1 MAISKLQTIL
11 TVAKKELTDHM
22 RDKRTTLLVLL
33 LSIAMGPA
41 ILMGLGYFMSSIEQK
56 FEKKEVFVQ
65 GEANSPELVNFM
77 QRQDMTIKQPKPE
90 FRALIKEGKHD
101 AVLVIPKN
109 FSQKLI
115 EGDAKVELVYDD
127 TRQDAGNAAIS
138 VLRGIMRGFNQ
149 EVASQR
155 LTARGVSSAIL
166 RPVEVENTNL
176 GTAAQRAAALLFII
190 PWITL
195 IGCVTGCTSMAVD
208 LGAGE
213 RERGSLEPLLMTPI
227 AREALV
233 LGKALAVSLYA
244 FGIAILTMLGF
255 ALTLKFGNLP
265 NIGGVI
271 SLSFQ
276 QYVVFF
282 AMLATFAPAMALV
295 QILLSTYG
303 RTFKEGQTYAA
314 YAIQVIAL
322 LPVVAMLGQFKDAA
336 WQLFVPVLAQ
346 LMVITRILRGETVEV
361 MHYLIPAAI
370 NITIFVAC
378 VVLIGRLLKQE
389 KIIFGRA

>member
-1 MAISKLQTIL
+1 MAISRLHTIL

-33 LSIAMGPA
+33 ISIALGPLV
-41 ILMGLGYFMSSIEQK
+41 LMGLGYFITNIEQK
-56 FEKKEVFVQ
+56 FEKKEVFVMGQ
-65 GEANSPELVNFM
+65 QHSPELVNFM
-77 QRQDMTIKQPKPE
+77 QRQDITIKDPKPD
-90 FRALIKEGKHD
+90 FRELVKQGKHD
-101 AVLVIPKN
+101 AVLVIPEN
-109 FSQKLI
+109 FSQKFVTG
-115 EGDAKVELVYDD
+115 EAKVELVYDD

-138 VLRGIMRGFNQ
+138 VLRGVMRSFNQ
-149 EVASQR
+149 EVAGQR
-155 LTARGVSSAIL
+155 LAARGVSTSIL
-166 RPVEVENTNL
+166 RPVEVQNTNL
-176 GTAAQRAAALLFII
+176 GTAAQRAVALLFII

-255 ALTLKFGNLP
+255 ALTLKFANLP
-265 NIGGVI
+265 TITGVI
-271 SLSFQ
+271 TLTFE
-276 QYVVFF
+276 QYAIFF
-282 AMLATFAPAMALV
+282 LMIATFAPAMALL

-314 YAIQVIAL
+314 YAIQLVAL
-322 LPVVAMLGQFKDAA
+322 LPAVAMLGQFKDAM

-346 LMVITRILRGETVEV
+346 LMVITRILRGESVEA
-361 MHYLIPAAI
+361 MHYLIPATI
-370 NITIFVAC
+370 NIAIFVVC
-378 VVLIGRLLKQE
+378 VVMIARLLKQE

>member
-1 MAISKLQTIL
+1 MAISKFKTII
-11 TVAKKELTDHM
+11 TVAKKELIDHM

-33 LSIAMGPA
+33 LSVAMGPLV
-41 ILMGLGYFMSSIEQK
+41 LMGIGYFISSIEQK

-77 QRQDMTIKQPKPE
+77 LRQDMTIKTPKAD
-90 FRALIKEGKHD
+90 FRELVKAGKHD
-101 AVLVIPKN
+101 AVLVIPEN
-109 FSQKLI
+109 FSQKLV
-115 EGDAKVELVYDD
+115 EGAAKLELVYDD
-127 TRQDAGNAAIS
+127 TRQDSGNAAIS
-138 VLRGIMRGFNQ
+138 VLRGVVRGFSQ
-149 EVASQR
+149 EIAAQR
-155 LTARGVSSAIL
+155 LTARGVSPAIL
-166 RPVEVENTNL
+166 RPIEVENTNL

-227 AREALV
+227 AREGLV

-244 FGIAILTMLGF
+244 FGIAILTMAGF
-255 ALTLKFGNLP
+255 ALTLKFGNVP
-265 NIGGVI
+265 GIGGVI
-271 SLSFQ
+271 SLSFV

-282 AMLATFAPAMALV
+282 AMLATFAPAMALL

-314 YAIQVIAL
+314 YAIQVIAI
-322 LPVVAMLGQFKDAA
+322 LPAVALLGQFKDAT

-361 MHYLIPAAI
+361 MHYLIPAAM

-378 VVLIGRLLKQE
+378 VIMIGQLLKQE

>member
-1 MAISKLQTIL
+1 MAISKLQTIM

-65 GEANSPELVNFM
+65 GEANGPELINFM
-77 QRQDMTIKQPKPE
+77 QRQDMTIKTPKPE

-101 AVLVIPKN
+101 AVLVIPEN
-109 FSQKLI
+109 FSQKFI

-127 TRQDAGNAAIS
+127 TRQDTGNAAIS
-138 VLRGIMRGFNQ
+138 VLRNVMRGFNQ
-149 EVASQR
+149 EVATQR

-166 RPVEVENTNL
+166 RPVEVENTNM

-295 QILLSTYG
+295 QILLSTFG

-378 VVLIGRLLKQE
+378 VVMIGRLLKQE

>member
-1 MAISKLQTIL
+1 MAISKSKTII

-33 LSIAMGPA
+33 LSVAMGPLV
-41 ILMGLGYFMSSIEQK
+41 LMGIGYFISSIEQK

-65 GEANSPELVNFM
+65 GEANSPELLNFM
-77 QRQDMTIKQPKPE
+77 QRQDMTIKTPKPE

-101 AVLVIPKN
+101 PVLVIPEN
-109 FSQKLI
+109 FSQKLV

-138 VLRGIMRGFNQ
+138 VLRGVMRGFNQ

-155 LTARGVSSAIL
+155 LTARGVSTAIL

-244 FGIAILTMLGF
+244 FGIAILTMIGF
-255 ALTLKFGNLP
+255 ALTLKFGNVP
-265 NIGGVI
+265 GIGGVI

-282 AMLATFAPAMALV
+282 AMLATFAPAMALL

-322 LPVVAMLGQFKDAA
+322 LPAVAMLGQFKDAA

>member
-1 MAISKLQTIL
+1 MAISKFKTII

-65 GEANSPELVNFM
+65 GETNSPALVNFM
-77 QRQDMTIKQPKPE
+77 QRQDMTIKQPKPD

-101 AVLVIPKN
+101 AVLVIPEN
-109 FSQKLI
+109 FSQKLV

-127 TRQDAGNAAIS
+127 TRQDTGNAAIS
-138 VLRGIMRGFNQ
+138 VLRGVMRGFNQ
-149 EVASQR
+149 EVAAQR

-244 FGIAILTMLGF
+244 FGIAILTLLGF

-271 SLSFQ
+271 SLSLQ

-322 LPVVAMLGQFKDAA
+322 LPVVALLGQFKDAT

-346 LMVITRILRGETVEV
+346 LMVITRILRGESVEV

-370 NITIFVAC
+370 NITIFVVC
-378 VVLIGRLLKQE
+378 VVIIGRLLKQE

>member
-1 MAISKLQTIL
+1 MAISRLQTIL
-11 TVAKKELTDHM
+11 TVAKKELTDHT

-33 LSIAMGPA
+33 LSIAMGPL
-41 ILMGLGYFMSSIEQK
+41 ILLGLGYFMTSIEQK
-56 FEKKEVFVQ
+56 FEKKEIFVMGKQ
-65 GEANSPELVNFM
+65 HSAELVNFIE
-77 QRQDMTIKQPKPE
+77 RQDMTIKEPKPD
-90 FRALIKEGKHD
+90 FRDLIKQGKHD
-101 AVLVIPKN
+101 AVLVIPEN
-109 FSQKLI
+109 FSAKFI
-115 EGDAKVELVYDD
+115 TGEAKVELVYDD
-127 TRQDAGNAAIS
+127 TRQDVGNAAIS
-138 VLRGIMRGFNQ
+138 LLRGVMRGFNQ
-149 EVASQR
+149 EVAGQR
-155 LTARGVSSAIL
+155 LVARGVSTSIL
-166 RPVEVENTNL
+166 RPVEVQNTNL
-176 GTAAQRAAALLFII
+176 GTAAQRAVALLFII

-244 FGIAILTMLGF
+244 FAIAILTMLGF
-255 ALTLKFGNLP
+255 ALTLKYANLP
-265 NIGGVI
+265 NISGVI
-271 SLSFQ
+271 TLTFE
-276 QYVVFF
+276 QYAIFF
-282 AMLATFAPAMALV
+282 LMIATFAPAMALL

-314 YAIQVIAL
+314 YAIQVVAL
-322 LPVVAMLGQFKDAA
+322 LPAVAMLGQFKDAA

-346 LMVITRILRGETVEV
+346 LMVITRILRGESVEA

-370 NITIFVAC
+370 NITIFVVC
-378 VVLIGRLLKQE
+378 VVMIARLLKQE